1 MTPKEYSPNGKD
13 IKASMEY
20 TPVVYS
26 TSGKAM
32 FYERLFSEGV
42 MVMVKDKKIQ
52 YKIYLVYLNLHGS
65 IPVDAKIKIV

>member
-1 MTPKEYSPNGKD
+1 
-13 IKASMEY
+13 MEK
-20 TPVVYS
+20 TLRRQWNIPLWFIAPVE
-26 TSGKAM
+26 KPC
-32 FYERLFSEGV
+32 FYERFLSEGV